1 MIEAIQT
8 NNLASGIVMK
18 QSREEFYQ
26 SYFQKFINDSR
37 ITEKTSKNYVTF
49 LKHFAEW
56 IKTNEITNPQR
67 DDIRSYQKHLDS
79 FISKKTGKKLEE
91 TTKQQYF
98 QVVKTFFQ
106 FLENENLYQDITKGI
121 KGFKID
127 KEERRRPFTEEEIK
141 TIINSIDT
149 TTEKGKRDKAMIL
162 LSVENG
168 LRIIE
173 IQRANIEDLETIDN
187 QSRLYIQGK
196 GKVEKNDFVNLSNE
210 LFEMIQDYLSTRPN
224 AKKND
229 PLFTTTGNKAPNK
242 RIEETSISRLFKTIF
257 KQSGFNSKKLTAHSL
272 RHSSG
277 TIFYEITGDIY
288 KVKNHQR
295 HSEITSTTIYI
306 HNNER
311 KNDISGQMIH
321 NKIFSG
327 ESNQDKENLFKTIN
341 SLNDEELLK
350 VKDYL
355 SIMKGS
361 DIQS

>member
-1 MIEAIQT
+1 MNEALKTI
-8 NNLASGIVMK
+8 NLASGIVK
-18 QSREEFYQ
+18 LNSKEEFYQ
-26 SYFQKFINDSR
+26 SYFQRFINDSR
-37 ITEKTSKNYVTF
+37 ITEKTSKNYVTY
-49 LKHFAEW
+49 LKHFAKW
-56 IKTNEITNPQR
+56 IKEEAITNPQR
-67 DDIRSYQKHLDS
+67 DDIRNYQRHLDS
-79 FISKKTGKKLEE
+79 YISNRTGKKLEE
-91 TTKQQYF
+91 TSKQQYF

-121 KGFKID
+121 KGFKVD
-127 KEERRRPFTEEEIK
+127 KEERKRPFTEEEIK
-141 TIINSIDT
+141 TIIDSIDT
-149 TTEKGKRDKAMIL
+149 TTPKGKRDKAMIL

-224 AKKND
+224 AKGND
-229 PLFTTTGNKAPNK
+229 PLFITTGNKAPNR

-272 RHSSG
+272 RHTSG
-277 TIFYEITGDIY
+277 TIYYEMTGDIY

-311 KNDISGQMIH
+311 KNDTSGQMIH
-321 NKIFSG
+321 NKIFSNNS
-327 ESNQDKENLFKTIN
+327 SNLKENLFKTIN
-341 SLNDEELLK
+341 SLNEEELLK
-350 VKDYL
+350 VESIL
-355 SIMKGS
+355 STLKGS